1 MTDSKE
7 KHLWECSVC
16 GCLIEDIEAP
26 YICPLCENEN
36 VFFIKQEKEEKM
48 KFQEIKN
55 NIFYCGLNDY
65 GRKIFDELIPL
76 EHGTSYNSYLVKG
89 SEKTAIIDTMYPP
102 MTEKYLKNLA
112 DNNVENV
119 DYIVANHGE
128 QDHSGS
134 IPALLEKYPNA
145 VVLTNSKVAEN
156 IKSMLLVPEEKIRV
170 IADGEEVSLGDK
182 TLKFILAPGVHWPDT
197 MFTYIKEDNVIC
209 TCDFLGAHYT
219 FDDVFAVECK
229 ELELSAKRYYA
240 EIMMPF
246 RMLSKKYTQMIKD
259 MNVDMIL
266 PSHGPVHNR
275 PDYILDLYTDWT
287 SDAPKN
293 LVVMPYVSMYQST
306 TEMIDYLSEK
316 LEAKGI
322 KTFKFD
328 IVDDD
333 LGDLA
338 MSLVDAATIVLGTSM
353 VLAGPH
359 PASVNVAYL
368 ASVLRPKAKFASL
381 VGSYGWGGKLFD
393 LIAQLLAPLKLD
405 LVEPLQVK
413 GKPKEDDFKKLDEM
427 AESIFEKHKSIG
439 LV

>member
-1 MTDSKE
+1 MR
-7 KHLWECSVC
+7 
-16 GCLIEDIEAP
+16 
-26 YICPLCENEN
+26 
-36 VFFIKQEKEEKM
+36 
-48 KFQEIKN
+48 FQEIKN
-55 NIFYCGLNDY
+55 NIFYCGLNDCD
-65 GRKIFDELIPL
+65 RTIFDELIPL

-89 SEKTAIIDTMYPP
+89 SEKTAVIDTMYPP
-102 MTEKYLKNLA
+102 KTQEYLENLDKNG
-112 DNNVENV
+112 VENV

-134 IPALLEKYPNA
+134 IPALLGKYPNA
-145 VVLTNSKVAEN
+145 VVLTNPKVAEN
-156 IKSMLLVPEEKIRV
+156 IKCMLNVPEEKIRV
-170 IADGEEVSLGDK
+170 ISDGEEVSLGDK
-182 TLKFILAPGVHWPDT
+182 TLKFIFAPGVHWPDT
-197 MFTYIKEDNVIC
+197 MFTLLKEDNVLC

-219 FDDVFAVECK
+219 FDDVFAVESK

-246 RMLSKKYTQMIKD
+246 RTMSKKYTAMVKD

-266 PSHGPVHNR
+266 PSHGPVHKR

-287 SDAPKN
+287 SDIPKN
-293 LVVMPYVSMYQST
+293 LVVLPYVSMYHST
-306 TEMIDYLSEK
+306 EEMIDYLSTK
-316 LEAKGI
+316 LNEKGI
-322 KTFKFD
+322 ETFKFD
-328 IVDDD
+328 IVGDD

-338 MSLVDAATIVLGTSM
+338 MTLVDAATIVMGTSM
-353 VLAGPH
+353 VVAGPH

-413 GKPKEDDFKKLDEM
+413 GKPKEEDFKKLDEM
-427 AESIFEKHKSIG
+427 AESILEKHKSIG
-439 LV
+439 LL

>member
-1 MTDSKE
+1 
-7 KHLWECSVC
+7 
-16 GCLIEDIEAP
+16 
-26 YICPLCENEN
+26 
-36 VFFIKQEKEEKM
+36 M

-55 NIFYCGLNDY
+55 GIYYCGLNDCD
-65 GRKIFDELIPL
+65 RRIFDELIPL

-102 MTEKYLKNLA
+102 KTKEYLKRLT
-112 DNNVENV
+112 ENQVGKV
-119 DYIVANHGE
+119 DYIIANHGE

-145 VVLTNSKVAEN
+145 MVVTNPKVAEN
-156 IKSMLLVPEEKIRV
+156 IKSMLHVPEEKIKV
-170 IADGEEVSLGDK
+170 IADGEELSLGDK
-182 TLKFILAPGVHWPDT
+182 TLKFIFAPGVHWPDT

-219 FDDVFAVECK
+219 FSDVFAVESE
-229 ELELSAKRYYA
+229 ELMKSAKRYYA

-246 RMLSKKYTQMIKD
+246 RMMCKKYTQMIKD
-259 MNVDMIL
+259 MKVDMIL
-266 PSHGPVHNR
+266 PSHGPVHTN

-287 SDAPKN
+287 SDLPKN
-293 LVVMPYVSMYQST
+293 LVALPYVSMYEST
-306 TEMIDYLSEK
+306 KEMVDYLAEK

-338 MSLVDAATIVLGTSM
+338 MALVDAATIVLGTSM

-359 PASVNVAYL
+359 PMAVNVAYL
-368 ASVLRPKAKFASL
+368 AAVLRPKAKFASL
-381 VGSYGWGGKLFD
+381 LGSYGWGGNLFGLIGD
-393 LIAQLLAPLKLD
+393 LLKPLKLD
-405 LVEPLQVK
+405 LIEPLQVK
-413 GKPKEDDFKKLDEM
+413 GKPTQEDLQKLDVM
-427 AESIFEKHKSIG
+427 AETIYEKHKSIG
-439 LV
+439 IV

>member
-1 MTDSKE
+1 
-7 KHLWECSVC
+7 
-16 GCLIEDIEAP
+16 
-26 YICPLCENEN
+26 
-36 VFFIKQEKEEKM
+36 M

-55 NIFYCGLNDY
+55 EIYYCGLNDCD
-65 GRKIFDELIPL
+65 RRIFDELIPL

-102 MTEKYLKNLA
+102 KTKEYLKRLT
-112 DNNVENV
+112 ENQV
-119 DYIVANHGE
+119 GKLDYIIANHGE

-145 VVLTNSKVAEN
+145 MVVTNPKVAEN
-156 IKSMLLVPEEKIRV
+156 IKSMLHVPEEKIKV
-170 IADGEEVSLGDK
+170 IADGEELSLGDK
-182 TLKFILAPGVHWPDT
+182 TLKFIFAPGVHWPDT

-219 FDDVFAVECK
+219 FSDVFAVESE
-229 ELELSAKRYYA
+229 ELMKSAKRYYA

-246 RMLSKKYTQMIKD
+246 RMMCKKYTQMIKD
-259 MNVDMIL
+259 MKVDMIL
-266 PSHGPVHNR
+266 PSHGPVHTN

-287 SDAPKN
+287 SDLPKN
-293 LVVMPYVSMYQST
+293 LVALPYVSMYEST
-306 TEMIDYLSEK
+306 KEMVDYLAEK

-338 MSLVDAATIVLGTSM
+338 MALVDAATIVLGTSM

-359 PASVNVAYL
+359 PMAVNVAYL
-368 ASVLRPKAKFASL
+368 AAVLRPKAKFASL
-381 VGSYGWGGKLFD
+381 LGSYGWGGNLFGLIGD
-393 LIAQLLAPLKLD
+393 LLKPLKLD
-405 LVEPLQVK
+405 LIEPLQVK
-413 GKPKEDDFKKLDEM
+413 GKPTQEDLQKLDVM
-427 AESIFEKHKSIG
+427 AETIYEKHKSIG
-439 LV
+439 II